1 MRQIAARRG
10 LPHFSRDWCLTRI
23 QVSTRRGTIVFLTIL
38 MRQKENVI
46 FFRLFIRI
54 IYLNASPGF
63 IPICLHQVLFPPTKQ
78 LHYTRHQKMRTS
90 TSPPP
95 SPSHRWFYHFSFF
108 PLFGNLYFLPISM
121 VEFTLFFCKW
131 WGNNNRPGVSAF
143 SNI

>member
-46 FFRLFIRI
+46 FCRLFIRI

-63 IPICLHQVLFPPTKQ
+63 IPICLHQVLSPSTKQ

-95 SPSHRWFYHFSFF
+95 SPISSLILSLSFF
-108 PLFGNLYFLPISM
+108 SLFGNLYFLPISK
-121 VEFTLFFCKW
+121 VEFTLFFSVNDKETIIAQVCQ
-131 WGNNNRPGVSAF
+131 R
-143 SNI
+143 